1 MYLIDTD
8 ILSALRKRQRAPG
21 LETWIAAQRTSNLF
35 VSVVSIGEIE
45 RDITLKRVQ
54 DPDFAALLMAW
65 LDRVL
70 AIYGSRILP
79 FDLGSSRRWGQLSA
93 AIGNHGADLQIAATA
108 LEHGLTVVTRNV
120 RHYVPSGVAIFDPFN
135 SPTNQ

>member
-21 LETWIAAQRTSNLF
+21 LETWIAAQRTSDLF

-54 DPDFAALLMAW
+54 DPDFAASLMAW

-79 FDLGSSRRWGQLSA
+79 FASGRAGVGGS
-93 AIGNHGADLQIAATA
+93 
-108 LEHGLTVVTRNV
+108 
-120 RHYVPSGVAIFDPFN
+120 
-135 SPTNQ
+135 